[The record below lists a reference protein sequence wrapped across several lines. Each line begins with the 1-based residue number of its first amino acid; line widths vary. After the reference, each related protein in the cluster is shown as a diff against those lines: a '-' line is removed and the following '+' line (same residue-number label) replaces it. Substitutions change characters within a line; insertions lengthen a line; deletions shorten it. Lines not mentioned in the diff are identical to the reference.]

1 MSILRSYAATMVLV
15 TVCLLCSACQLGGSG
30 ETAANPTA
38 PAASAISA
46 NEGTAATPVLVPTSA
61 PGKGVVR
68 GIVVHI
74 DTKKPLTDHDGAT
87 LFLAGIIDGEVRTAA
102 LDKLNAPRAIID
114 TEGNFVFSNVDP
126 GEYVVVM
133 VTPISEFLLRDSTNQ
148 TADLIVK
155 VEADKTFEVGTVVSK
170 FP

>member
-30 ETAANPTA
+30 ETAADPTA

-46 NEGTAATPVLVPTSA
+46 NEGTASTPVPVPTSA

-68 GIVVHI
+68 GVVVHM
-74 DTKKPLTDHDGAT
+74 DTKKPLTDDDGAT

-102 LDKLNAPRAIID
+102 LDKLSAPRAILD
-114 TEGNFVFSNVDP
+114 TQGNFVFSNVDP

-133 VTPISEFLLRDSTNQ
+133 ATPLSEFCCAAPRTRLL
-148 TADLIVK
+148 DLLVK
-155 VEADKTFEVGTVVSK
+155 VEADKTVDVGTLVSK